1 MFGKIWAGWE
11 VKAKF
16 WGPEKIL
23 GNGFW
28 KFCGRVLEIW
38 GKVVGGLLHII
49 YIGWRLR
56 LMTVLGRGLG
66 RLGFQGSTVVWGK
79 AGRMTMLPESQT

>member
-1 MFGKIWAGWE
+1 MFGKIWTGWE

-49 YIGWRLR
+49 YRVAAKVNDGFGEGTGKVRLPGFDGC
-56 LMTVLGRGLG
+56 LG
-66 RLGFQGSTVVWGK
+66 
-79 AGRMTMLPESQT
+79 